1 MVTDAQKRATKKWE
15 QKYEVVRFRVV
26 KGKKKQI
33 EEYAKSKGISINKLL
48 NNYIDKIL
56 KNNNN

>member
-33 EEYAKSKGISINKLL
+33 EEYAKNNGLSISKFL
-48 NNYIDKIL
+48 NNLIDEKINT
-56 KNNNN
+56 K